1 MSKNLIPEEQRTDTA
16 NQAKKDILKQI
27 GKRIRQYRKGMG
39 YSQQN
44 LASDISKINIIPD
57 APDLSEKTIS
67 RYETG
72 VAEMGIIAFINI
84 CRGLQRTPNEL
95 LKDYISD
102 IESKHSEIL
111 VLYEQL
117 GDGNKILAEHYLR
130 LLLFGQS
137 NGGIST
143 LK

>member
-95 LKDYISD
+95 LKDYIQ
-102 IESKHSEIL
+102 K
-111 VLYEQL
+111 
-117 GDGNKILAEHYLR
+117 
-130 LLLFGQS
+130 F
-137 NGGIST
+137 
-143 LK
+143 